1 MKRGRPERATDSECV
16 GQGGSPRGEG
26 DSWKQSC
33 AQRGGMLRG
42 TRWPVA
48 APLRAHGGL
57 CRPLGLV
64 RSRGACWGGQRH
76 PVGPA
81 VDSAVVLAAKHSA
94 GWIAQDSGLTATVH
108 GLHCLPPT
116 KIIILACFS
125 YSQLRCSSFSI

>member
-1 MKRGRPERATDSECV
+1 MP
-16 GQGGSPRGEG
+16 Q
-26 DSWKQSC
+26 
-33 AQRGGMLRG
+33 
-42 TRWPVA
+42 TRNVWDRVA
-48 APLRAHGGL
+48 AHAVRVTAGNRAVLGEVACCVAHGGL

-64 RSRGACWGGQRH
+64 RSRGACWGGQRR

-94 GWIAQDSGLTATVH
+94 GWIAQDSGLTAAVH